1 MDNWKVIITTRCL
14 NTNITQDEIT
24 LEVLTTD
31 STVARRVAMQR
42 LYRDKHIA
50 ALDAEN
56 AQLREALRDAVS
68 LIDPLME
75 TTDEPYTEW
84 DAVAIAFL
92 DTATALTE
100 GETSG

>member
-1 MDNWKVIITTRCL
+1 MDITM
-14 NTNITQDEIT
+14 EF
-24 LEVLTTD
+24 
-31 STVARRVAMQR
+31 ARR
-42 LYRDKHIA
+42 DDC
-50 ALDAEN
+50 LDQMVPSDLRELLQEI

-92 DTATALTE
+92 DIAKALTE
-100 GETSG
+100 ATGPQEGE